1 MAYRAETYHSSG
13 DIRAITPGVL
23 KNSRLKGNIYNIND
37 WYQHSIISFQ
47 ELFLG
52 VRVRSY
58 CFPWTGWIEITVH
71 TGMWG
76 TKNAYEVTKTKETN
90 ENSLHNDKIFQAQKS
105 LRDYGNTF
113 FLNTSF
119 PFKSQPS
126 LKARWQ
132 LSQEKFF
139 FFSPVIWFRSPF
151 QWQTARLCKA
161 QRSLQQAVH

>member
-1 MAYRAETYHSSG
+1 MTYRAETDHSSG
-13 DIRAITPGVL
+13 AIRATTPCIL
-23 KNSRLKGNIYNIND
+23 KNSRLTGNIYNINH

-47 ELFLG
+47 KLESGATVSHRQAGLRLLYTLG
-52 VRVRSY
+52 
-58 CFPWTGWIEITVH
+58 CEGPKMH
-71 TGMWG
+71 
-76 TKNAYEVTKTKETN
+76 EVTKTKETN
-90 ENSLHNDKIFQAQKS
+90 ENSLYNDKIFQTRKS
-105 LRDYGNTF
+105 LPDYENTF

-151 QWQTARLCKA
+151 QWQTARFCKA